1 MQTVLNPFS
10 FVRTGT
16 SSTDAKPVSW
26 SVQKGWVL
34 SRSLDLSIFLGLSA
48 AGLLLPVFVSEA
60 LAYRYF
66 LYLILFDGLISFGH
80 SFGTI
85 YPFAFMVRHPASSVT
100 FLRCVLVVA
109 GCLIF
114 NIVLYNT
121 YTQISIAVLSL
132 WLFWHYV
139 QQKQGWLNLCLKK
152 NGSSPTL
159 ADKMMIYN
167 VCLMPFLV
175 YLSNPLLP
183 EKMFMLQGDVTI
195 ATLPGFLH
203 QPLWVVFYAFS
214 GWYLWDQIQQ
224 VIRFKTINPAK
235 YVIILSGLLCFYLP
249 YMVFA
254 GDFIYWIA
262 PSLPVHAISYTL
274 FTYFFSTRHRVASSV
289 RKKSS
294 KRYPLLYLPL
304 QNLFAYVCAALSL
317 GLVVTAL
324 FWYDR
329 WTSSTLAHTT
339 IMPFVFTLFFI
350 HFISDATVWK
360 SKFMKPQ

>member
-1 MQTVLNPFS
+1 MQTTLNPLS
-10 FVRTGT
+10 LVCVRRGSGLTF
-16 SSTDAKPVSW
+16 
-26 SVQKGWVL
+26 QKGWIL
-34 SRSLDLSIFLGLSA
+34 SRPLDLSVFLGLSLV
-48 AGLLLPVFVSEA
+48 GLLLPVFVSEA
-60 LAYRYF
+60 LAYKYF

-100 FLRCVLVVA
+100 FARCTGVVVA
-109 GCLIF
+109 CLIF
-114 NIVLYNT
+114 NILLYNT
-121 YTQISIAVLSL
+121 YTQVSIAVLSL
-132 WLFWHYV
+132 WLFWHYI

-152 NGSSPTL
+152 NGFAPTR

-167 VCLMPFLV
+167 VCLVPFLV

-195 ATLPGFLH
+195 ATLPGFLY
-203 QPLWVVFYAFS
+203 QPLVVLFYAFS
-214 GWYLWDQIQQ
+214 AWYLWDQTKL
-224 VIRFKTINPAK
+224 VIRTQTINLAK

-274 FTYFFSTRHRVASSV
+274 FTYFFSVNHKMASSA
-289 RKKSS
+289 RKKSTG
-294 KRYPLLYLPL
+294 RYPLLYFPL
-304 QNLFAYVCAALSL
+304 QNLLAYVCAALSL

-329 WTSSTLAHTT
+329 WTSSSFAHTT

-360 SKFMKPQ
+360 SRFMKPR